1 MRVCEREGGGENGNM
16 KEEGEREKERGREG
30 REGATYLSESMCI
43 SLRSWSNALL
53 GTFLPPF
60 CPHKESHSE
69 PGAH

>member
-1 MRVCEREGGGENGNM
+1 
-16 KEEGEREKERGREG
+16 
-30 REGATYLSESMCI
+30 MCI